1 MRPACI
7 FLLLI
12 LGAASIWSQSESDFE
27 LLKVTALTQD
37 DGRGTRFRDPARLFF
52 DRNSQELFVADA
64 GNHRIVILDTN
75 LLAVH
80 SFDHFV
86 TNPFTGE
93 TTKGQPMA
101 VVVSSRGEIFVVDA
115 LADYVDVLD
124 FRGQSLERIY
134 PNRLLGDTTLR
145 IKPTALTIDD
155 SDNLYLIVS
164 GDKTTVLVLDAS
176 LSMIRT
182 IGKVGDSPENFS
194 TPSAIGVF
202 EGRVYVTDMHS
213 LPAVKVFDS
222 TGVYISGFAAHDIDT
237 KDLSLP
243 QSIGFTVVAGKVV
256 IWILDTLRQVIKIYS
271 LDGELVFTI
280 GGMGTDLGKFQF
292 PSGLSTDYTSTVYV
306 SEKVGGRIQKFQIL
320 YQDII
325 R

>member
-1 MRPACI
+1 MKTACRV
-7 FLLLI
+7 LLI
-12 LGAASIWSQSESDFE
+12 ILCAVSAWSQSESDFE
-27 LLKVTALTQD
+27 SLKVTAQTQD
-37 DGRGTRFRDPARLFF
+37 DGRGTRLLEPARLFF

-86 TNPFTGE
+86 VNSSTRE
-93 TTKGQPMA
+93 TIKGQPMA
-101 VVVSSRGEIFVVDA
+101 VVVSRRGEIFVVDA

-145 IKPTALTIDD
+145 IKPTALTIDE
-155 SDNLYLIVS
+155 SDNIYLIVS
-164 GDKTTVLVLDAS
+164 GDKTTLLVLDAS
-176 LSMIRT
+176 LSMIRI
-182 IGKVGDSPENFS
+182 IGEVGDKPENFS
-194 TPSAIGVF
+194 TPLAVGVL
-202 EGRVYVTDMHS
+202 EGRVYLTDMHS
-213 LPAVKVFDS
+213 IPAVKVYDS
-222 TGVYISGFAAHDIDT
+222 TGAYINGFAAHDIDT

-243 QSIGFTVVAGKVV
+243 QSIGFTVVAGKPV

-271 LDGELVFTI
+271 LDGELVYTI

-292 PSGLSTDYTSTVYV
+292 PSGLSTDYKSIAYV
-306 SEKVGGRIQKFQIL
+306 SEKVGGRVQKFQL
-320 YQDII
+320 LDQDVV